1 MDTKKETGREKLNQQ
16 IEELMVLQRMN
27 QERRFDISKSDVID
41 LAVRSYHYGWGDEE
55 LDSEID
61 ENVSDFFELD
71 FVETVIG
78 KLEEIRKTLD
88 WMCIEFNYQAKMNF
102 SYKYDRDS
110 DEVIFYFNTDDLDKV
125 LDKFEI
131 N

>member
-1 MDTKKETGREKLNQQ
+1 MDTKKETYREQLNEK

-27 QERRFDISKSDVID
+27 QERRLNVSKSDIID

-55 LDSEID
+55 LDNRID

-71 FVETVIG
+71 LVETVIG

-88 WMCIEFNYQAKMNF
+88 WMCIEFNHQTKMNF

-110 DEVIFYFNTDDLDKV
+110 DEVMFYFITEDLETV
-125 LDKFEI
+125 LDKFEMK
-131 N
+131 

>member
-1 MDTKKETGREKLNQQ
+1 MGTKKETCRDKLNQK
-16 IEELMVLQRMN
+16 IEELLVLQRMN
-27 QERRFDISKSDVID
+27 QERRSDISKSEIID
-41 LAVRSYHYGWGDEE
+41 LAVRSYHYGWGDE
-55 LDSEID
+55 DSDNRID

-71 FVETVIG
+71 LVETVIG

-88 WMCIEFNYQAKMNF
+88 WMCIDFNYQTKMNF

-125 LDKFEI
+125 LDKIEI